1 MKTLLVTTVALAA
14 LGATASATAQEFKDF
29 RLDGNQIVCYDPIN
43 GAPNDSPAACAKAA
57 GFNSPGEGARTFT
70 DMGMAGHN
78 GKRITPIDIFR
89 QRCVHGDDLPPETP

>member
-14 LGATASATAQEFKDF
+14 LGTTAFATAQEFS
-29 RLDGNQIVCYDPIN
+29 LNGNQIVCYDPIN